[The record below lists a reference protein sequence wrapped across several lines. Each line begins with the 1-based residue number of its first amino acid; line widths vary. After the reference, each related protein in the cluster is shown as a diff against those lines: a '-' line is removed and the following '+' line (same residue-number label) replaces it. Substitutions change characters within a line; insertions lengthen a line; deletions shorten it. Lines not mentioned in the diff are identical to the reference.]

1 MSSETLSKWFFPEL
15 PNTDTN
21 TARPAPQQTL
31 LLMNFQKFERLFTKE
46 RSRLLLAIGLI
57 AIAAPLGVRAQEGAK
72 ITKIDVQYV
81 GTQTVSPDRLLSHMS
96 TRVGDTL
103 TMAKVD
109 EDVKSLYASGDVE
122 NVRILA
128 EKVSGGVAL
137 IVVAQTRAVYGGVDF
152 VGNTLIDTSKLAGKV
167 DLKVNKPIDEK
178 VLQTAREEIQE
189 MYRKKGFSEATV
201 TYQIGAPSAEGYSRV
216 VYTIDEGTQGVLRN
230 IEFVGNTAFPASRL
244 KEQMSQKEK
253 GITTIFGKGGSTDA
267 ETLAEDVR
275 AIEDFYRDHGY
286 LNAKVTNVSR
296 MRVDAKYVDVVF
308 TVDEGQ
314 TYQVESIAIN
324 GVTTLQLEQD
334 VLPFL
339 KTEAGQPFAGNKLK
353 DDIKLITDQY
363 GARGYA
369 EARVTPR
376 LDDAGNGSV
385 QVVLNVEEGRPY
397 KVGQVHIEG
406 NDKTKDHVIRR
417 ELPLEPGQA
426 YDTTKTDVTQRRL
439 ENMNYFSNVEV
450 YPVDTSYLDEKD
462 LLIRV
467 TEKPTGTIN
476 FGAGFSSIDNLTGFF
491 EVTQSNFD
499 LFDPPHFS
507 GGGQR
512 FRFSVRAGSERKDI
526 SVAITEPWFLGQRLA
541 LTAEAYYRDLLF
553 LSDQYDQS
561 NIGAALSL
569 RKSAGEFS
577 YYSVGYR
584 IEQIDIDAEPTA
596 SPAFMAEDGEFLKS
610 SIDASWTRD
619 TRDNVFLPREG
630 NKVNAGFEFVGLGG
644 DVDDTIFT
652 ASGAQYFTLPG
663 DIIISLNGEINHSTD
678 GDHIFTRHFL
688 GGANTLRGFDY
699 RDVGPRDPVS
709 GEVLGGNT
717 SWTGTAEITVP
728 VVEKIRAAAFY
739 DVGEVSDGP
748 AGTVGGG
755 VNSDWGIG
763 VRLFILGSA
772 PVRLDY
778 AFPLQTDTF
787 NDDDGG
793 RFQFTM
799 GAVF

>member
-1 MSSETLSKWFFPEL
+1 
-15 PNTDTN
+15 
-21 TARPAPQQTL
+21 
-31 LLMNFQKFERLFTKE
+31 MNFFKFERMTP
-46 RSRLLLAIGLI
+46 RLLACWLVG
-57 AIAAPLGVRAQEGAK
+57 LGVLTAFKPLAQAQDGSIVK
-72 ITKIDVQYV
+72 SIDIQYV
-81 GTQTVSPDRLLSHMS
+81 GTQTVAPERLLSHMS
-96 TRVGDTL
+96 TRVGERL
-103 TMAKVD
+103 TMAQVD

-128 EKVSGGVAL
+128 EQVSGGVAV

-152 VGNTLIDTSKLAGKV
+152 SGNTLIETSKLAKKV

-178 VLQTAREEIQE
+178 VLQTAREEMQE

-201 TYQIGAPSAEGYSRV
+201 TYQIGAPTAEGYSRV
-216 VYTIDEGTQGVLRN
+216 LYTIDEGTQGVLRN
-230 IEFVGNTAFPASRL
+230 IEFVGNSAFPAAKL

-253 GITTIFGKGGSTDA
+253 GVTTIFGKAGSTDA
-267 ETLAEDVR
+267 ETLAGDVR
-275 AIEDFYRDHGY
+275 AVEDFYRDNGY

-296 MRVDAKYVDVVF
+296 LRVDAKHVDVVF
-308 TVDEGQ
+308 TIDEGQ

-324 GVTTLQLEQD
+324 GVTTLQLQTD
-334 VLPFL
+334 VLPFM
-339 KTEAGQPFAGNKLK
+339 KTEAGSAFAGNKLK

-385 QVVLNVEEGRPY
+385 RVVLDVEEGRPY

-417 ELPLEPGQA
+417 ELPLEPGQP

-439 ENMNYFSNVEV
+439 ENMNYFSNVEIM
-450 YPVDTSYLDEKD
+450 PIDTSYIDEKD

-526 SVAITEPWFLGQRLA
+526 SVAVTEPWFLGQRLA
-541 LTAEAYYRDLLF
+541 LTTEAYYRDLLF
-553 LSDQYDQS
+553 LSDQFDQT
-561 NIGAALSL
+561 NVGAAISL
-569 RKSAGEFS
+569 RKSVGEFT
-577 YYSVGYR
+577 YVTGGYR
-584 IEQIDIDAEPTA
+584 IEQIDIDPEANAT
-596 SPAFMAEDGEFLKS
+596 PAFVNEGGEFIKS
-610 SIDASWTRD
+610 SVDLGLTRD
-619 TRDNVFLPREG
+619 TRDNVFLPRKG
-630 NKVNAGFEFVGLGG
+630 SKVSAGFEFAGLGG
-644 DVDDTIFT
+644 DVEDTIFT
-652 ASGAQYFTLPG
+652 AAAAKYITFPG
-663 DIIISLNGEINHSTD
+663 DIILSLNGEINHSTD

-709 GEVLGGNT
+709 EEVLGGNT
-717 SWTGTAEITVP
+717 SWYGTAEVTAPIVD
-728 VVEKIRAAAFY
+728 KIRAALFY

-748 AGTVGGG
+748 AGSIGGG
-755 VNSDWGIG
+755 VASDWGIG

-778 AFPLQTDTF
+778 AFPLQTDGF